1 MDKNG
6 ININDINQKLDELI
20 KKNKL
25 LEEENKEFKNRFLKA
40 ESSIHNLN
48 IQLNILRK
56 EYKTLIF
63 GLVEKYDRQIGSIFQ
78 QLSHYNEKD
87 KKNEIVMDNK
97 EKNKEIVIKK
107 ELNKNK
113 DSKINLFEFFE
124 SKEEK
129 NKKKK
134 TASQNK
140 TTLDK
145 FNELLLQIFYQ
156 QTQNISEN
164 YWNELKKLS
173 KVLIIEGL
181 DPLKEG
187 QNLFD
192 QNINN
197 YIDGFDEL
205 QKSFYIEK
213 KENIFNIVEN
223 VSLKG
228 ITHKDAIDFRIKF
241 REKYG
246 ITENDINNKNLDN
259 LIKAQTKDENKII
272 LIILE
277 KLNYIKSKGKKKK

>member
-107 ELNKNK
+107 ELNNNK

-156 QTQNISEN
+156 QTTNISEN

-197 YIDGFDEL
+197 YIDGMDEF

-213 KENIFNIVEN
+213 KENIFYILEN
-223 VSLKG
+223 VSLNG

-272 LIILE
+272 RIILE
-277 KLNYIKSKGKKKK
+277 KLNYIKTKGKKKK

>member
-40 ESSIHNLN
+40 ENIIENLN

-197 YIDGFDEL
+197 YIDGFDEF
-205 QKSFYIEK
+205 QKSFFIEK
-213 KENIFNIVEN
+213 KENIFYILEN

>member
-25 LEEENKEFKNRFLKA
+25 LEEENKEFKKRFLKA
-40 ESSIHNLN
+40 ENIIENLN

-145 FNELLLQIFYQ
+145 FNELLLKIFYQ

-181 DPLKEG
+181 DPLQVG
-187 QNLFD
+187 QNLID
-192 QNINN
+192 QNVNN
-197 YIDGFDEL
+197 YIDGMDEF
-205 QKSFYIEK
+205 QKSFFIEK
-213 KENIFNIVEN
+213 KENIFYILEN

>member
-25 LEEENKEFKNRFLKA
+25 LEEENKEFKKRFLKA

-107 ELNKNK
+107 ELNNNK

-129 NKKKK
+129 NKKEK
-134 TASQNK
+134 TANK
-140 TTLDK
+140 NNTTLDK

-156 QTQNISEN
+156 QTTNISEN

-213 KENIFNIVEN
+213 KENIFYILEN

>member
-20 KKNKL
+20 KKHKL

-40 ESSIHNLN
+40 ENIIENLN

-197 YIDGFDEL
+197 YIDGMDEF
-205 QKSFYIEK
+205 QKSFFIEK
-213 KENIFNIVEN
+213 KENIFYILEN

-259 LIKAQTKDENKII
+259 LIKARTKDENKII